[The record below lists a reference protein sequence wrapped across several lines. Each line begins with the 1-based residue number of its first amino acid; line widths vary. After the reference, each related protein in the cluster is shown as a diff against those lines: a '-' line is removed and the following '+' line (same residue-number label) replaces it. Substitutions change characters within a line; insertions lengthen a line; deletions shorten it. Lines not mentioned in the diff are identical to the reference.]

1 MKELL
6 LKGENLQKRVPDQ
19 DKREQLRL
27 KHNQLNSKYN
37 TVKVTADCKTPDIY
51 RKSESLSGNT
61 RSSDPAAQIN
71 AVTIKHVQHLQLDLN
86 CCRQKMN
93 ETTVHL
99 KSVKSEVMSS

>member
-37 TVKVTADCKTPDIY
+37 TVKVKHTQTVEPEREI
-51 RKSESLSGNT
+51 SQT
-61 RSSDPAAQIN
+61 QIFVRL
-71 AVTIKHVQHLQLDLN
+71 APLVGPVPQ
-86 CCRQKMN
+86 
-93 ETTVHL
+93 E
-99 KSVKSEVMSS
+99 